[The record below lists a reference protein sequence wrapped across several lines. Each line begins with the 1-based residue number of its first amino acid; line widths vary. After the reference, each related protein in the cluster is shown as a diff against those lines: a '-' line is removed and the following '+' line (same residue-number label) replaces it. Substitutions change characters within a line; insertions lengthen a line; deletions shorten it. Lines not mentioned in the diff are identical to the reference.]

1 MQSQLP
7 RDPLPGHCVLPRAH
21 PGRFLKIML
30 KPIHMVMRHHLRNRG
45 TGGLVKHLW
54 RYLAFKMWLGMLKPR
69 RIDDLFENGHPDED
83 KYSFVYDV
91 DDEMGASCFYDASGG
106 F

>member
-1 MQSQLP
+1 MRYEARELNYNEVQSQLP

-45 TGGLVKHLW
+45 KGGLVKHLW

-69 RIDDLFENGHPDED
+69 TS
-83 KYSFVYDV
+83 Y
-91 DDEMGASCFYDASGG
+91 
-106 F
+106 